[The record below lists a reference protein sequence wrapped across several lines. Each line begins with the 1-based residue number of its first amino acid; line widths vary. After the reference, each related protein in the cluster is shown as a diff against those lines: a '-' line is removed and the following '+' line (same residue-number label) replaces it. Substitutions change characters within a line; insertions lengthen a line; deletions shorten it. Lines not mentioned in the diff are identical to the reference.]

1 MVEASRPRAPSRAWL
16 LVILLFVGLALA
28 GPTVIAKRQAD
39 LRAGSGTA
47 SAGSGT
53 ASAAGGT
60 PSAARPAAAGTA
72 TVGMAGLAFH
82 PGTLTVRKGATVVF
96 DNDDVAP
103 HTVTADK
110 GAVDSG
116 VLDPG
121 KRFSLVVQAGF
132 AYHCAIHS
140 SMTAEIVVAT

>member
-1 MVEASRPRAPSRAWL
+1 MTAASQTQAPNRAWL
-16 LVILLFVGLALA
+16 LVIAFFLALALA
-28 GPTVIAKRQAD
+28 GPAVIAKRQAD
-39 LRAGSGTA
+39 LRAA
-47 SAGSGT
+47 SRPAG
-53 ASAAGGT
+53 AAQ
-60 PSAARPAAAGTA
+60 PAAASTA